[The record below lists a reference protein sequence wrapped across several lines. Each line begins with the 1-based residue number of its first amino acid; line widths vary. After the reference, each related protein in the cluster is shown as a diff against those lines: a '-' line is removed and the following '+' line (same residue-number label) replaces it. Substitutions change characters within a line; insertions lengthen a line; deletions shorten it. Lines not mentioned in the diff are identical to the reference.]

1 MESKKIVKYIIA
13 NVKVPISVF
22 DDQSYEYLK
31 NQCITDFEET
41 DVLSDFPS
49 HKINL
54 QEKIK
59 QIFTLVENLETS
71 AITKTDENPP
81 LNDSINNNKNEILT
95 EKLPQKVSK
104 EEIQHYKKRPKQNQT
119 FKNRQT
125 GSPQQ
130 PKNHRFSIKQR
141 LNVEIV
147 ASDLVQQLMEKEV

>member
-13 NVKVPISVF
+13 NVKVPIAVF

-31 NQCITDFEET
+31 NQCITDFEEIDT
-41 DVLSDFPS
+41 LPDFPS
-49 HKINL
+49 QKINL

-59 QIFTLVENLETS
+59 QIFTLVENLETPV
-71 AITKTDENPP
+71 IKTDENSETENQ
-81 LNDSINNNKNEILT
+81 LQNEILT

-104 EEIQHYKKRPKQNQT
+104 EEIQHFKKRPKQNQT
-119 FKNRQT
+119 FKNRQR

-130 PKNHRFSIKQR
+130 QKNHRYSIKQKP
-141 LNVEIV
+141 NVEIV